1 MTKYLLL
8 FRGGMLG
15 RSEQTE
21 EQIKSWDT
29 WVEKLAHEGRFISGL
44 PFGPNAKIVTGPEKV
59 ITNFV
64 LGMDDVA
71 EYIVIQAT
79 DMDEAVELAKGA
91 PNLQYG
97 GSVEIR
103 STIPPAQ

>member
-15 RSEQTE
+15 KREQTE
-21 EQIKSWDT
+21 EQIKVWDT
-29 WVEKLAHEGRFISGL
+29 WIEKLAHEGRFVSGL
-44 PFGPNAKIVTGPEKV
+44 PFGPNAKVVSGVEKTVTD
-59 ITNFV
+59 FF
-64 LGMDDVA
+64 LGVDEVA
-71 EYIVIQAT
+71 EYIIIQAAS
-79 DMDEAVELAKGA
+79 MDEAVEIAKSA